1 MATGEAAELLQ
12 QLSALSEAG
21 ATGAGQPEPP
31 PQTAASHRS
40 QWEWPPRRKT
50 LEEEDEER
58 YGCGW
63 PELDEKLRFHPNWE
77 VRRDTLFYV
86 RDNARKKDPRVMATL
101 KHMARRDPNVNVKL
115 AAAEILVHVGL
126 QTLPEQIWCPSRRG
140 RKTPARRVL
149 LSAGRAHVL

>member
-1 MATGEAAELLQ
+1 MRSTATL
-12 QLSALSEAG
+12 
-21 ATGAGQPEPP
+21 
-31 PQTAASHRS
+31 
-40 QWEWPPRRKT
+40 
-50 LEEEDEER
+50 
-58 YGCGW
+58 
-63 PELDEKLRFHPNWE
+63 EKLRFHPNWE

-149 LSAGRAHVL
+149 LSAGRAHIL